1 MSPAE
6 FVGFLETA
14 LGLAAAHSIDGAVHF
29 VCMDWRHA
37 EDLLTAGSRVYD
49 EQLNLCVWVKP
60 NGGMGSLYRS
70 QHELIFVFKSGTA
83 THINNVE
90 LGRYCRNRTNVWPY
104 AGMNSFGP
112 GRDQA
117 LAAHP
122 TVKPVALV
130 KDAILDCSNRDGIVL
145 DAFAGSGTTLVAAHR
160 AGRRGYG
167 LEIDPAYV
175 DVALR
180 RFRALTGIEPV
191 HAETGLTLMQLESEK
206 PDIAAVLPAPAK

>member
-1 MSPAE
+1 
-6 FVGFLETA
+6 
-14 LGLAAAHSIDGAVHF
+14 
-29 VCMDWRHA
+29 
-37 EDLLTAGSRVYD
+37 
-49 EQLNLCVWVKP
+49 
-60 NGGMGSLYRS
+60 
-70 QHELIFVFKSGTA
+70 VFKRGSA
-83 THINNVE
+83 APINNVA
-90 LGRYCRNRTNVWPY
+90 LGRYGRNRTNVWTY
-104 AGMNSFGP
+104 AGMNSFGA

-145 DAFAGSGTTLVAAHR
+145 DAFAGSGTTLIAAHR

-180 RFRALTGIEPV
+180 RFRALTGLEPV
-191 HAETGLTLMQLESEK
+191 HADTGLTLAQLESERQ
-206 PDIAAVLPAPAK
+206 DGAAVLPAPPK